1 MEKAFYIAKY
11 DWDNLVYKSE
21 RFVWS
26 ESLGM
31 TLKQFINYCM
41 HQIVQRV
48 GILSRQAFSV
58 IPV

>member
-1 MEKAFYIAKY
+1 MEKEFYIAKY
-11 DWDNLVYKSE
+11 DGEKLVYKSE
-21 RFVWS
+21 KFTWT
-26 ESLGM
+26 ESQGM
-31 TLKQFINYCM
+31 TFKQFINYCM